1 MKKQKKKGQKKKKGK
16 KNNGLQNKRTRTTR
30 RTTQVSARRRPPRQG
45 RPPRKELPPRTG
57 LPPRK
62 GRTDLAGTSLMDFRA
77 SASIGDGQSRRV
89 HTTTAGRR
97 RPPPSPPHRPPA
109 RIHTSDQ
116 RKSGRRQRPAGS
128 PSRIPRGMDSR
139 PPGRK
144 PPAREPGPDDSQAQL
159 IRLAQR
165 HAMRV
170 QAQAMTDRHRPLL
183 QVVATR
189 RAGNLLL
196 LRMRLLHDD
205 TQGDASHHRPWA
217 HRQRVRSR
225 LPSSGGSMPGAAG
238 AAASAI
244 PVGKGSGVSDQIEK
258 DQAPKGPCANSG

>member
-1 MKKQKKKGQKKKKGK
+1 
-16 KNNGLQNKRTRTTR
+16 
-30 RTTQVSARRRPPRQG
+30 
-45 RPPRKELPPRTG
+45 
-57 LPPRK
+57 
-62 GRTDLAGTSLMDFRA
+62 MDFRA
-77 SASIGDGQSRRV
+77 SASIGDGQSRRE

-159 IRLAQR
+159 IRLA
-165 HAMRV
+165 HAKARV
-170 QAQAMTDRHRPLL
+170 QAQAMDPTGPLL

-189 RAGNLLL
+189 SWKPSSFAC
-196 LRMRLLHDD
+196 
-205 TQGDASHHRPWA
+205 ASFTTTPGRTPWA
-217 HRQRVRSR
+217 HRQRVIEAAKQYARPRSR
-225 LPSSGGSMPGAAG
+225 SLSHPRR
-238 AAASAI
+238 
-244 PVGKGSGVSDQIEK
+244 QR
-258 DQAPKGPCANSG
+258 QWRQ